1 MLPHCKNCCQ
11 QLVLAADAGEET
23 FGPLPPITPTVLLQV
38 FTAAIYSSRE
48 RVFEAQQLSQGRMMA
63 CAFRN
68 GSIHV
73 ALSLCVFA
81 AAGGEAPGTEHN
93 RAALTHC
100 ENGIT

>member
-1 MLPHCKNCCQ
+1 
-11 QLVLAADAGEET
+11 
-23 FGPLPPITPTVLLQV
+23 
-38 FTAAIYSSRE
+38 
-48 RVFEAQQLSQGRMMA
+48 MA

-81 AAGGEAPGTEHN
+81 AAGGEAPGTKHN

-100 ENGIT
+100 EMVSHNTDVRLIIT